1 MKRSRTGIAF
11 VVAQVGLFAAFA
23 LLPRAWSVAWDT
35 GTWGAAVGWALVAI
49 GVALGVAAGVALGRD
64 LTPFPEPRSG
74 ARLVRAGP
82 YRHARHP
89 IYGGLLLA
97 ALGWTL
103 ASGSVAVAL
112 LTITAA
118 VFFDAKRRYEERSL
132 RARFVDYDAYRS
144 VTRVFVPFLV

>member
-1 MKRSRTGIAF
+1 MSVSKAGAAF
-11 VVAQVGLFAAFA
+11 VAAQVLVFAAFVW
-23 LLPRAWSVAWDT
+23 LPRVWTLAWGT
-35 GTWGAAVGWALVAI
+35 GTVGAVVGWTLVAT

-74 ARLVRAGP
+74 ARLVRSGP

-103 ASGSVAVAL
+103 ASGSAAVAL
-112 LTITAA
+112 LTLLAA
-118 VFFDAKRRYEERSL
+118 GFFDAKRRFEERSL
-132 RARFVDYDAYRS
+132 RARFRDYDAYRS